1 MKTMLT
7 GIRLKKSAAYKDL
20 IAIILIGVP
29 LLAFASIFHMFER
42 FAKFHQRYGVGPID
56 DLIIVFSLL
65 AIAFA
70 IFSLRRWRELQR
82 ALGNVKTL
90 QGLIPLCASCREIRD
105 DVGYWNHLEFY
116 IETHTEAEL
125 VHTICPKC
133 LQKLYGAPRSAE
145 GRFSTSV
152 FEGIGK

>member
-1 MKTMLT
+1 MKKMLT
-7 GIRLKKSAAYKDL
+7 GIRSKKSAAYKDL
-20 IAIILIGVP
+20 VAIILIGVP
-29 LLAFASIFHMFER
+29 LLAFASIFHVFER
-42 FAKFHQRYGVGPID
+42 FAEFHQRYGVGPID

-65 AIAFA
+65 TIAFA

-90 QGLIPLCASCREIRD
+90 QGLIPLCASCKEIRD

-125 VHTICPKC
+125 VHTICPRC
-133 LQKLYGAPRSAE
+133 LKKLYGMSRSAE

-152 FEGIGK
+152 FESIGK